1 VFFGLRLLLQFN
13 LFRLAEA
20 SLMGV
25 VQFLTGWP
33 VTIILLIVSY
43 LDGTWWLRNLGGWVR
58 GNFPLRSAVL
68 GSGEECQFRVA
79 GGAWSLRC
87 GADLARSAAGALLV
101 DENNTG
107 RVLCVGK

>member
-43 LDGTWWLRNLGGWVR
+43 LDGTW
-58 GNFPLRSAVL
+58 
-68 GSGEECQFRVA
+68 
-79 GGAWSLRC
+79 
-87 GADLARSAAGALLV
+87 
-101 DENNTG
+101 
-107 RVLCVGK
+107 